1 MKHLITAARRAARRA
16 DWLRDDQRLWVV
28 PRPLAMQDN
37 LQARLRAIEGPEL
50 WLSGDLSD
58 PLPQLLANGGDPAAL
73 AHITWRALGDL
84 AAMDRNV
91 ADRVKGQRT
100 HLPTADALASETLG
114 GPVSRLLAAL
124 GTGKQNERSWTFGAS
139 GEVHG
144 TLYAVNGVTFEGI
157 RLKLTQDGLTRWPAL
172 DPGDLTLEQL
182 WERYPVT
189 WVVPVDKL
197 DALTDSLSG

>member
-1 MKHLITAARRAARRA
+1 MTAARRAARRA
-16 DWLRDDQRLWVV
+16 DWLSPAQRLWVV
-28 PRPLAMQDN
+28 PRPVAMQDN

-58 PLPQLLANGGDPAAL
+58 PLPALRQASNDPARL
-73 AHITWRALGDL
+73 DHITWRALAEL
-84 AAMDRNV
+84 AELDRNV
-91 ADRVKGQRT
+91 ADRVKGHRT
-100 HLPTADALASETLG
+100 HLPTAQALASESLGPVLERLLGALG
-114 GPVSRLLAAL
+114 GGV
-124 GTGKQNERSWTFGAS
+124 QNERSWTYGES

-144 TLYAVNGVTFEGI
+144 TLYALNAVTFEGI

-189 WVVPVDKL
+189 WVVPVAKL
-197 DALTDSLSG
+197 DALIDSLSG